1 MAEVRNHNRGNVT
14 LYRHTHEKFNNF
26 VLYAGDISDHVLLID
41 FQLLHDQ
48 YADVNAIKVIV
59 YAGDGPPSVTEY
71 PIRNYRNKD
80 RLKQLGL
87 TH

>member
-41 FQLLHDQ
+41 FQLLH
-48 YADVNAIKVIV
+48 
-59 YAGDGPPSVTEY
+59 SS
-71 PIRNYRNKD
+71 
-80 RLKQLGL
+80 
-87 TH
+87 